1 MQITL
6 TLTLTQETDL
16 VAVVSPASEF
26 HVAALLVEGEPL
38 DVDLAGRL
46 VNGRRLPDDLSGV
59 VEAGL
64 GHQGHL
70 VLSVGA
76 EEKEFFYNFTNSRL
90 ENSFLLPKQK
100 EPWGSGCGS
109 VGREVASGISFPR
122 FESSQPQNI
131 IMTRALLT
139 C

>member
-1 MQITL
+1 MQI

-76 EEKEFFYNFTNSRL
+76 EEKDFFTILLIHGLKILSYYLNKKNRGAVVVAQL
-90 ENSFLLPKQK
+90 EERSLP
-100 EPWGSGCGS
+100 
-109 VGREVASGISFPR
+109 
-122 FESSQPQNI
+122 
-131 IMTRALLT
+131 TL
-139 C
+139 